1 MDDKRIE
8 EMLRESLSP
17 SDEAMTRLECRAHQ
31 ELAAKRCLRPALGIL
46 TWKTALATLG
56 ILVIIMSSVIDG
68 SRQKRITL
76 MTGGGHSS
84 MICDLNKGG
93 FLERKREMESL
104 LAQAPDDHLFQY
116 RSKGDDTL

>member
-17 SDEAMTRLECRAHQ
+17 SDDAMTRLERRARQ
-31 ELAAKRCLRPALGIL
+31 ELTAKRSGRPAYGFL
-46 TWKTALATLG
+46 TWRTALATLG

-84 MICDLNKGG
+84 MMCDLKKGS

-104 LAQAPDDHLFQY
+104 LARVPADHLLQEEL
-116 RSKGDDTL
+116 KGNDTL